1 MDIKLIT
8 KFFIWCT
15 IINVALLSLSTAI
28 CISSPE
34 LFYNTHGKW
43 FAIPNETIN
52 VILYSWL
59 GLYELFIYIFNVVPL
74 VALLIIGENKS

>member
-1 MDIKLIT
+1 MDIKLIK

-15 IINVALLSLSTAI
+15 IINVALLLLSTAI

-59 GLYELFIYIFNVVPL
+59 GLYELLIYIFNVVPL
-74 VALLIIGENKS
+74 ITLLIIGGKES

>member
-8 KFFIWCT
+8 KFFTWCT

-43 FAIPNETIN
+43 FDIPNETIN
-52 VILYSWL
+52 VIMYSWL

-74 VALLIIGENKS
+74 AALLIIGGNKS